1 VPRSDDPFFGPEVH
15 SKNVLEIRGL
25 LWRLADTAGEEQD
38 HFERLIRLRLRWD
51 TTTASPPI
59 SPAAFLMP
67 VVVTCGRWG
76 RAWPPPCGA
85 TAHIFRTL
93 QASCRSLPHTHII
106 ESYIPS
112 IYMCDSHITPLAD
125 ACSFC
130 NGLILQKAGP
140 STTTSFQ
147 RLGIFKTMLYGVDQ
161 GLEGKGWQQVYLD
174 RVIELFLEYKMVWP
188 SQYNDQP
195 GPTSSPQDVWAK
207 ATTQKTISLE

>member
-67 VVVTCGRWG
+67 VVV
-76 RAWPPPCGA
+76 
-85 TAHIFRTL
+85 
-93 QASCRSLPHTHII
+93 
-106 ESYIPS
+106 
-112 IYMCDSHITPLAD
+112 TPLAD